1 MKFLIFFLS
10 LILVLVFLGGCSG
23 TASINDNPPDY
34 IKDLVIYREGYD
46 AVVIYFVLA
55 DENGQETTADGSLNL
70 KITLKGFPGEGQILV
85 KEFSG
90 NFKKEDFALAKVGSG
105 AYERERIIYNFGRF
119 KYSHRYDP
127 SWQFPWTVSLTVK
140 TGGKILRAEEKFF

>member
-1 MKFLIFFLS
+1 MRFLKISICLTLTLFL
-10 LILVLVFLGGCSG
+10 LVSCSG
-23 TASINDNPPDY
+23 VSTFNNNPPDY